1 MSKIDLYKRV
11 NNRDAEF
18 KGTCA
23 NTEKYF
29 NNHSFKSHMITIGIV
44 ILLVLGV
51 IYLMIR

>member
-18 KGTCA
+18 KGRCA
-23 NTEKYF
+23 DTEKYF
-29 NNHSFKSHMITIGIV
+29 NNHSFKSHIITIGIV
-44 ILLVLGV
+44 IFLVLGV